1 MAAGCCDWETITE
14 INLVSDCSAQSSVT
28 KLKAFIV
35 QKGRIYGKDLKQ
47 QPVALDFY
55 LYLLSYFY
63 DQGLMLKHLTNGASY
78 EFSISPFLAG
88 KILLIAII

>member
-1 MAAGCCDWETITE
+1 M
-14 INLVSDCSAQSSVT
+14 NLVSDCSAQSSVT

-47 QPVALDFY
+47 QPVDLWISTDFY
-55 LYLLSYFY
+55 LCYLLSYFY
-63 DQGLMLKHLTNGASY
+63 DQGLMLKHLMNGASS